1 MSQPE
6 ASTNRPPWP
15 PLAPATLALIA
26 GIALDRF
33 ADPLGTAGWAVIA
46 LACGLIVPRLDRR
59 RPRLAWVLALAACLA
74 LGGGWHHHRWSDRA
88 TDDLSVSLGPTP
100 RPAWVRGL
108 ILERQG
114 FRPPDAGSRPDDRGS
129 TRLVLE
135 LSEVHDR
142 GSWQPASGRALV
154 NAQGDRSDL
163 DAGSLVA
170 AAGSLSTITPPRNP
184 GEFDYRGY
192 LRGQGI
198 RLRLDAGAAAV
209 WPDPDATAP
218 ATWPGE
224 AWGRRWLGR
233 TRTWSDALLTRGL
246 DPSAAPLASALLLG
260 RRGAIDPE
268 VSDAFARTGTTHLL
282 AISGLHLQVL
292 ALALGYGLRLLG
304 VGRRRTWA
312 AVALA
317 ALAYGVLVGLAPS
330 VLRSAAMVVTACLAA
345 CTDRKGAAAGI
356 LAVAALMTLAWNPSD
371 LFDIGCQLSFLAVAA
386 ILWLVPRAIAAAD
399 SLARRPW
406 RIPVLG
412 RTIGGPLKP
421 LDRLERFYEP
431 AWKRL
436 MRLLARSAWEGVA
449 LSTIVWLAALPL
461 VALRFHIVSPI
472 GIALNIPLIP
482 LTSLALL
489 AAGLTLGLSALWMP
503 LGVPAGWA
511 CGLMLRA
518 TEAIVRWGESVPGG
532 HWFTPGPAWWWALA
546 AYLMLG
552 LAMLARG
559 RMLRPAWMAL
569 AAWGA
574 LGLASTWF
582 PPRPVTPE
590 IEVLAVDHGLSIIL
604 QAEDGR
610 CLVYDCGRMGQPTVG
625 RRVIAP
631 ALWDRGVSRI
641 EAVFLSHADSDHYN
655 GLPDLMDRFEIGE
668 VVVPVGFDS
677 GGAPEVSALLD
688 SVRARGIPVRECS
701 SGASV
706 NLGSMALDAVHP
718 PVGWPESSRDNDR
731 SLALEVRLGGLRLLL
746 TGDLEGP
753 GLTEL
758 ARNAAP
764 GYDALVAP
772 HHGGRTA
779 NPPWF
784 YDWARPA
791 VVLVSQREPAPG
803 AADALSILDGRG
815 IPLWRTWQRGA
826 LRVRPAA
833 TMATRSGSGGLAVD
847 GWLERG
853 GTGPD
858 P

>member
-1 MSQPE
+1 MS
-6 ASTNRPPWP
+6 RPPWP
-15 PLAPATLALIA
+15 PLASATLALIA
-26 GIALDRF
+26 GVALDRY
-33 ADPLGTAGWAVIA
+33 ADPMATAGWAASA
-46 LACGLIVPRLDRR
+46 LACGLIVGRLDRR
-59 RPRLAWVLALAACLA
+59 RPRLAWLAALAACLA
-74 LGGGWHHHRWSDRA
+74 LGGGWHHHRWSDLA
-88 TDDLSVSLGPTP
+88 ANDLSIGLGPTP

-108 ILERQG
+108 VLERQG

-142 GSWQPASGRALV
+142 GGWRPASGRAIV

-163 DAGSLVA
+163 DAGTLVA
-170 AAGSLSTITPPRNP
+170 AAGSLSAIPPPRNP

-198 RLRLDAGAAAV
+198 RLRLDAGALAV
-209 WPDPDATAP
+209 WPDPGATSP
-218 ATWPGE
+218 HTWPGE

-233 TRTWSDALLTRGL
+233 TRTWSEALLTRGL
-246 DPSAAPLASALLLG
+246 DPAAAPLASALLLG
-260 RRGAIDPE
+260 RRAAIDPE

-292 ALALGYGLRLLG
+292 ALALGQTLRLLG
-304 VGRRRTWA
+304 VGRRRTWG

-317 ALAYGVLVGLAPS
+317 AVSYGVLVGLAPS
-330 VLRSAAMVVTACLAA
+330 VLRSAAMVVAACLAA
-345 CTDRKGAAAGI
+345 CTDRKAGI
-356 LAVAALMTLAWNPSD
+356 AGIMALAALMTLAWNPSD
-371 LFDIGCQLSFLAVAA
+371 LFDIGCQLSFLAAGA
-386 ILWLVPRAIAAAD
+386 ILWLVPRAIEAAD
-399 SLARRPW
+399 SLGRLSG
-406 RIPVLG
+406 RIPLIG
-412 RTIGGPLKP
+412 RAVGGPLKA
-421 LDRLERFYEP
+421 LDKLERFYEP
-431 AWKRL
+431 SWKRR
-436 MRLLARSAWEGVA
+436 MRLLARWAWEGVA

-472 GIALNIPLIP
+472 GILLNLPLIP

-503 LGVPAGWA
+503 LGVPTGWA

-552 LAMLARG
+552 PAMLARG
-559 RMLRPAWMAL
+559 RMGRSSWVAVG
-569 AAWGA
+569 AWGA
-574 LGLASTWF
+574 LGLAAAWF
-582 PPRPVTPE
+582 PARPPTPE

-610 CLVYDCGRMGQPTVG
+610 CVLYDCGRMGQPAVG

-631 ALWDRGVSRI
+631 ALWSRGVSRI
-641 EAVFLSHADSDHYN
+641 DMIALSHADADHYN
-655 GLPDLMDRFEIGE
+655 GLLDLLDRFEIGE

-677 GGAPEVSALLD
+677 GDAPEVSALLA
-688 SVRARGIPVRECS
+688 SVRTRGIPVRECS
-701 SGASV
+701 AGASV
-706 NLGSMALDAVHP
+706 DLGSMVLAAVHP
-718 PVGWPESSRDNDR
+718 PADWPASSRDNDR

-753 GLTEL
+753 GLSEL
-758 ARNAAP
+758 ARHARP

-784 YDWARPA
+784 YAWAGPA
-791 VVLVSQREPAPG
+791 VVLVSQREPAAG
-803 AADALSILDGRG
+803 AADALSILGGRG

-826 LRVRPAA
+826 LRVRPAMTA
-833 TMATRSGSGGLAVD
+833 DSGPAGLAVD

-853 GTGPD
+853 GTGQD